1 MKWDLK
7 HDFSASIV
15 VFLVALPL
23 CMGVAMA
30 SGGTVIQGIMAGVIG
45 GMVVGAMSGS
55 HVSVS
60 GPAAGLIVI
69 VETAFND
76 IKVFEPVHYFG
87 VFALAVLISGLFQLV
102 LAALKLGSIAD
113 FIPVSVIK
121 GMLAAIGIMLILKQ
135 FPHLV
140 GYDRDAFGDDQF
152 IQKDGHNTFTEIY
165 YAIKSPTALAVIIGI
180 WGIILQVAYDFKWLK
195 NAKWKTFIPAPLLVV
210 VSGIVINNYA
220 LHYAP
225 DWAIMNSHMVN
236 IPIFANENTGAF
248 AGLYQSFNFP
258 HWPSLSN
265 LFVWKLA
272 ALIAVIASV
281 ESLLSLEAG
290 DKIDPQKR
298 NSDPNRELLAQ
309 GVGNILAGFIG
320 ALPVTAVIVRTSAN
334 VNAGSKTRGST
345 IMHGLWLLLF
355 VVFAPKL
362 MNQIPLAALASVLI
376 FVGYKLAKPAL
387 FKEQY
392 LRGLN
397 AIIPFVITIIAIL
410 LSDLLVGIMV
420 GIVVGYIFVL
430 RTNYVDA
437 VSVVNEGNDYLVR
450 FHSQTSF
457 MNKASVK
464 ERISRIPSNG
474 SVIFDFSNNSFI
486 DTDIIDMIGDFC
498 EYAERQ
504 HIVVEM
510 KFHDEVQKTRI
521 LTRL

>member
-1 MKWDLK
+1 MIKDLK
-7 HDFSASIV
+7 YDFSASIV

-23 CMGVAMA
+23 CMGVALA

-45 GMVVGAMSGS
+45 GVVVGAISGS

-69 VETAFND
+69 VETAIND
-76 IKVFEPVHYFG
+76 IKVFDPIHYFG
-87 VFALAVLISGLFQLV
+87 VFALAVLIAGVFQLV
-102 LAALKLGSIAD
+102 FAVLKLGSIAD

-135 FPHLV
+135 FPHLL

-152 IQKDGHNTFTEIY
+152 IQKDGHNTFSEIY
-165 YAIKSPTALAVIIGI
+165 YAIKSPTALALIIGL
-180 WGIILQVAYDFKWLK
+180 WGIILQLAYETKWLK
-195 NAKWKTFIPAPLLVV
+195 EAKWKTFIPAPLLVV
-210 VSGIVINNYA
+210 VSGILINNYA
-220 LHYAP
+220 LVYAP
-225 DWAIMNSHMVN
+225 DWAIMSSHMVD
-236 IPIFANENTGAF
+236 IPIFSNESTGAF
-248 AGLYQSFNFP
+248 AGLIQSFNFP
-258 HWPSLSN
+258 NWASISN
-265 LFVWKLA
+265 FFVWKIA

-290 DKIDPQKR
+290 DKIDHQKR
-298 NSDPNRELLAQ
+298 SSDPNRELLAQ
-309 GVGNILAGFIG
+309 GVGNILAGLVG

-334 VNAGSKTRGST
+334 VNSGSKTRAST
-345 IMHGLWLLLF
+345 IMHGFWLLLF

-376 FVGYKLAKPAL
+376 FIGYKLAKPAL

-392 LRGLN
+392 QRGLN

-410 LSDLLVGIMV
+410 LSDLLIGIV
-420 GIVVGYIFVL
+420 IGIVVGYIFVL

-437 VSVVNEGNDYLVR
+437 VSVVNEGNEYLVR

-457 MNKASVK
+457 MNKATVK
-464 ERISRIPSNG
+464 KRLSNIPSKG
-474 SVIFDFSNNSFI
+474 SVVFDFSNNSFI

-498 EYAERQ
+498 EYAKRQ
-504 HIVVEM
+504 QIAVEM
-510 KFHDEVQKTRI
+510 KFQDEVQKTSI
-521 LTRL
+521 LGRL